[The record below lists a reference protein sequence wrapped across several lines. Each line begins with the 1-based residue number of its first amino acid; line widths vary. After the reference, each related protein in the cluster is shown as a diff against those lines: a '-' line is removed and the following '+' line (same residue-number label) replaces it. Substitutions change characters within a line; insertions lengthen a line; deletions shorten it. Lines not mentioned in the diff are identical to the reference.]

1 MSSLLANIEGIMR
14 TIQIGTKLFENEK
27 TTEIYEAYG
36 QVSGLQEET
45 AEKYYEKIGKSF
57 DITANCSAE

>member
-1 MSSLLANIEGIMR
+1 MR